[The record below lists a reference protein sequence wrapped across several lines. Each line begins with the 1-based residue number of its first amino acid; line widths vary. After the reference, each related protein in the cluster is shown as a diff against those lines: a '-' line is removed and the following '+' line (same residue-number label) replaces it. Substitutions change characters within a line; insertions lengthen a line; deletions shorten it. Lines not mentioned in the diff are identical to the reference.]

1 MARCDYLAR
10 SHTPGKGHNPPVI
23 LIAVMLLALITVPFA
38 GGRLVRIA
46 DISVRWGWAILI
58 AIGLQIYVISFLP
71 DRFGELPEW
80 LHVMSYFFAALFILA
95 NIRIPGMVLIA
106 VGGLCNL
113 VAILANDGVMPAS
126 ESALRT
132 AGIVQE
138 AEGFANSA
146 AVEDPKLLFLGD
158 VFAIPDSVPILDNV
172 FSVGDVLIGAG
183 LFILIHGVCG
193 SKLGPQRF
201 RVSEAPGEDAS

>member
-1 MARCDYLAR
+1 M
-10 SHTPGKGHNPPVI
+10 I
-23 LIAVMLLALITVPFA
+23 LIAVMVLALVTVPLA

-80 LHVMSYFFAALFILA
+80 LHVASYFFAALFVVA

-106 VGGLCNL
+106 VGGLCNA
-113 VAILANDGVMPAS
+113 VAIVANDGVMPAS
-126 ESALRT
+126 PAALRS
-132 AGIVQE
+132 AGF
-138 AEGFANSA
+138 AEEVGGFANSA
-146 AVEDPKLLFLGD
+146 AVDDPKLLFLGD

-172 FSVGDVLIGAG
+172 FSIGDVFIAVG
-183 LFILIHGVCG
+183 LVVLIHGVCG
-193 SKLGPQRF
+193 SRLVPARL
-201 RVSEAPGEDAS
+201 RWPAASDNSAAAEP